1 LWILEIM
8 SARLCILCCRN
19 FREEVGAAI
28 AAEGWSDVV
37 VVAFPA
43 RCGRPPLAWEE
54 VRALLPEEC
63 TQVVVLG
70 RACLG
75 GLGAAPAGF
84 PPLRL
89 MPQQQCFHL
98 VADASLVA
106 EAITDGGYLL
116 TPGWLADWR
125 GHIAEMGFPAE
136 AAGDFFKDFASTLVL
151 FDTGLDAATGARLD
165 ELSAAVGLPARRI
178 AVGLDHTRA
187 LLARIVLEWRLD
199 SERAERQEGERSHRR
214 ELADQVSAMD
224 LLARLAR
231 TRQEAEAIAAI
242 EEVFRM
248 LFAPAT
254 WHYLRVEGGQ
264 PKVDQQISADL
275 LAEIRQLHTAWAWT
289 ASGQGFLLRIASG
302 DKVLGLI
309 AVDGLAFPEFRERY
323 LNLALMITGVCALA
337 IENARTRKRL
347 AETEKMA
354 SLGILVAGV
363 AHEINT
369 PVGVGLAAA
378 STLQE
383 QSENLAQRF
392 ADRRMTQTD
401 LQAYLAAARE
411 EAALIRSNLE
421 RIGRL
426 TDAFRQVAVE
436 GKLPDR
442 TRFRFRAAIEDVVA
456 SLGARMASD
465 RVELR
470 LNCDD
475 ALEIDSVP
483 GDWSSIFTNLFINS
497 LQHGFRGRDHGRIE
511 VDVVLREGRLTV
523 DYSDNGIGM
532 VPETRK
538 RVFDPFFTTDL
549 QHGMGLGMH
558 IVYNLVTQRFGGEI
572 ACDSEPGTGAHFH
585 IEVPS

>member
-1 LWILEIM
+1 M

-37 VVAFPA
+37 VAAFPA
-43 RCGRPPLAWEE
+43 RCGRPAVNWEE
-54 VRALLPEEC
+54 LRALLPEEC
-63 TQVVVLG
+63 AGIVVLG
-70 RACLG
+70 RACLA
-75 GLGAAPAGF
+75 GLTEAPNGF
-84 PPLRL
+84 PPVRV

-98 VADASLVA
+98 VADATLVDKS
-106 EAITDGGYLL
+106 ITDGGYLL
-116 TPGWLADWR
+116 SPGWLADWR
-125 GHIAEMGFPAE
+125 GHVEDMGFPPDGAS
-136 AAGDFFKDFASTLVL
+136 GFFADFARRLVL
-151 FDTGLDAATGARLD
+151 FDTCIDPASGARLD
-165 ELSAAVGLPARRI
+165 EMSRAVGLPATRV
-178 AVGLDHTRA
+178 AVGLDHIRL

-199 SERAERQEGERSHRR
+199 VERAARLDSERSHRR

-231 TRQEAEAIAAI
+231 TRQEDEAIAAI

-248 LFAPAT
+248 LFAPAI

-264 PKVDQQISADL
+264 PKIDQEMPAGL
-275 LAEIRQLHTAWAWT
+275 LAEFRRLHSAWAWT
-289 ASGQGFLLRIASG
+289 TSGQGFLLRIASG
-302 DKVLGLI
+302 DKLLGLI

-323 LNLALMITGVCALA
+323 LNLALAISGVCALA
-337 IENARTRKRL
+337 IDNARTRKRL

-369 PVGVGLAAA
+369 PVGVGLAAS

-383 QSENLAQRF
+383 QSEGLAQRF
-392 ADRRMTQTD
+392 AERRMTQSD

-436 GKLPDR
+436 GKLPES

-456 SLGARMASD
+456 SLGARLSD
-465 RVELR
+465 GRVELK
-470 LNCDD
+470 LTCDEK
-475 ALEIDSVP
+475 LEIDSIP
-483 GDWSSIFTNLFINS
+483 GDWASIFTNLFSNS

-511 VDVVLREGRLTV
+511 VEAATREGRLTV
-523 DYSDNGIGM
+523 DYSDDGNGM
-532 VPETRK
+532 TVETLK

-572 ACDSEPGTGAHFH
+572 ACESEPGAGAHFH
-585 IEVPS
+585 IEVPL

>member
-1 LWILEIM
+1 M
-8 SARLCILCCRN
+8 TARLCILCCRN

-54 VRALLPEEC
+54 VGALLPEDC

-70 RACLG
+70 RACLTN
-75 GLGAAPAGF
+75 LGEVPAGF
-84 PPLRL
+84 PAVRVL
-89 MPQQQCFHL
+89 PQQQCFHL
-98 VADASLVA
+98 VADTGLVA

-125 GHIAEMGFPAE
+125 GHIAEMGFPPE

-151 FDTGLDAATGARLD
+151 FDTGLDAATGPRLD
-165 ELSAAVGLPARRI
+165 ELSAAVGLPARRV
-178 AVGLDHTRA
+178 AVGLDHIRA
-187 LLARIVLEWRLD
+187 LLGRIVLEWRLD
-199 SERAERQEGERSHRR
+199 GERAARLDSERRHRR

-231 TRQEAEAIAAI
+231 TRQEDEAIAAI

-248 LFAPAT
+248 LFAPAI

-264 PKVDQQISADL
+264 PKSDQEVPAGL
-275 LAEIRQLHTAWAWT
+275 LAEFRQLHSPWAWA

-302 DKVLGLI
+302 EKLLGLI

-323 LNLALMITGVCALA
+323 LNLAIAISGVCALA
-337 IENARTRKRL
+337 IDNARTRKRL

-369 PVGVGLAAA
+369 PVGVGLAAS

-383 QSENLAQRF
+383 QSEDLALRF
-392 ADRRMTQTD
+392 AERRMTQSD
-401 LQAYLAAARE
+401 LQTYLTAARE

-436 GKLPDR
+436 GKLPDSK
-442 TRFRFRAAIEDVVA
+442 RFRVKAAIEDVVA
-456 SLGARMASD
+456 SLGARMAD
-465 RVELR
+465 GRVELK

-475 ALEIDSVP
+475 ALELDSVP
-483 GDWSSIFTNLFINS
+483 GDWASIFTNLFTNS

-511 VDVVLREGRLTV
+511 IEVARHEGRLAV

-532 VPETRK
+532 ATETRN

-549 QHGMGLGMH
+549 QQGMGLGMH

-572 ACDSEPGTGAHFH
+572 ACDSEPGAGAHFH

>member
-8 SARLCILCCRN
+8 TARLCILCCRN

-43 RCGRPPLAWEE
+43 RCGRPPLGWDEL
-54 VRALLPEEC
+54 RTLLPEDC
-63 TQVVVLG
+63 TQLVILG
-70 RACLG
+70 RACLAN
-75 GLGAAPAGF
+75 LGEAPAGF
-84 PPLRL
+84 PAVRVL
-89 MPQQQCFHL
+89 PQQQCFHL
-98 VADASLVA
+98 VADTRLVA
-106 EAITDGGYLL
+106 KAITDGGYLL

-125 GHIAEMGFPAE
+125 GHIAEMGFAPD
-136 AAGDFFKDFASTLVL
+136 AAGDFFKDFARKLVL
-151 FDTGLDAATGARLD
+151 FDTGLDAATGSRLD
-165 ELSAAVGLPARRI
+165 ELSAAVGLPASRI
-178 AVGLDHTRA
+178 AVGLDHIRS
-187 LLARIVLEWRLD
+187 LLARSVLEWRLEGERAVRQD
-199 SERAERQEGERSHRR
+199 SERRHRR

-231 TRQEAEAIAAI
+231 TRQEDEAIAAI

-248 LFAPAT
+248 LFAPAV

-264 PKVDQQISADL
+264 PKIDQPMSPAL
-275 LAEIRQLHTAWAWT
+275 LAEVRQLQSPWAWT
-289 ASGQGFLLRIASG
+289 GSGQGFLLRIASG
-302 DKVLGLI
+302 DKLLGLI
-309 AVDGLAFPEFRERY
+309 AIDGLAFPEFRERY
-323 LNLALMITGVCALA
+323 LNLAIAISGVCALA
-337 IENARTRKRL
+337 IDNARTRKRL

-369 PVGVGLAAA
+369 PVGVGLAAS

-383 QSENLAQRF
+383 QSEGLAQRF
-392 ADRRMTQTD
+392 VERRMTQSD
-401 LQAYLAAARE
+401 LQTYLAAARE

-442 TRFRFRAAIEDVVA
+442 TRFRLRAAIEDVVS
-456 SLGARMASD
+456 SLGARMSD
-465 RVELR
+465 ARIELQ

-475 ALEIDSVP
+475 ALEIDSIP
-483 GDWSSIFTNLFINS
+483 GDWASIFTNLFTNS
-497 LQHGFRGRDHGRIE
+497 LQHGFGGRDHGRIDVE
-511 VDVVLREGRLTV
+511 VALREGKLTV
-523 DYSDNGIGM
+523 DYSDNGKGM
-532 VPETRK
+532 APETRN

>member
-1 LWILEIM
+1 M
-8 SARLCILCCRN
+8 
-19 FREEVGAAI
+19 
-28 AAEGWSDVV
+28 
-37 VVAFPA
+37 
-43 RCGRPPLAWEE
+43 
-54 VRALLPEEC
+54 
-63 TQVVVLG
+63 
-70 RACLG
+70 
-75 GLGAAPAGF
+75 GF
-84 PPLRL
+84 PP
-89 MPQQQCFHL
+89 
-98 VADASLVA
+98 D
-106 EAITDGGYLL
+106 
-116 TPGWLADWR
+116 
-125 GHIAEMGFPAE
+125 
-136 AAGDFFKDFASTLVL
+136 AAGDFFKDFARQLVL
-151 FDTGLDAATGARLD
+151 FDTGLDAATGSRLD
-165 ELSAAVGLPARRI
+165 ELSAALALPARRVS
-178 AVGLDHTRA
+178 VGLEHIRS

-199 SERAERQEGERSHRR
+199 GERAARTEGERCHRR
-214 ELADQVSAMD
+214 ELADQISAMD

-254 WHYLRVEGGQ
+254 WHYLRVESGQ
-264 PKVDQQISADL
+264 LQIDQEISAAL
-275 LAEIRQLHTAWAWT
+275 LAEFKRLHSSWAWT
-289 ASGQGFLLRIASG
+289 SSGQGFLLRIASG
-302 DKVLGLI
+302 DKTLGLI

-323 LNLALMITGVCALA
+323 LNLAIAISGVCALA
-337 IENARTRKRL
+337 IDNARTRKRL

-369 PVGVGLAAA
+369 PVGVGLAAS

-383 QSENLAQRF
+383 QSEGLAQRF
-392 ADRRMTQTD
+392 AERRMTQSD
-401 LQAYLAAARE
+401 LQTYLAAARE

-442 TRFRFRAAIEDVVA
+442 KRFRLKAAIEDVVA
-456 SLGARMASD
+456 SLGARMSD
-465 RVELR
+465 GRVELK
-470 LNCDD
+470 LDCDD
-475 ALEIDSVP
+475 ALEIDSIP
-483 GDWSSIFTNLFINS
+483 GDWASIFTNLFTNS

-511 VDVVLREGRLTV
+511 VAVALREGRLTV

-532 VPETRK
+532 APETRQ

-549 QHGMGLGMH
+549 QQGMGLGMH
-558 IVYNLVTQRFGGEI
+558 IAYNLVTQRFGGEI

>member
-1 LWILEIM
+1 M
-8 SARLCILCCRN
+8 SARLCILGCRN
-19 FREEVGAAI
+19 FREEVAAAI
-28 AAEGWSDVV
+28 AEEGWSDVV
-37 VVAFPA
+37 AVAFPA

-54 VRALLPEEC
+54 MRALLPEGC
-63 TQVVVLG
+63 TQLVVLG
-70 RACLG
+70 RACLAN
-75 GLGAAPAGF
+75 LGEVPAGF
-84 PPLRL
+84 PPARL
-89 MPQQQCFHL
+89 LPQQQCFHL
-98 VADASLVA
+98 VADTSLVA
-106 EAITDGGYLL
+106 DAITDGGYLL

-125 GHIAEMGFPAE
+125 GHIADIGFPPE
-136 AAGDFFKDFASTLVL
+136 AAGDFFKDFASQLVL
-151 FDTGLDAATGARLD
+151 FDTGLDAATGPRLD
-165 ELSAAVGLPARRI
+165 DLSVAVGLPARRI
-178 AVGLDHTRA
+178 AVGLDHIRN
-187 LLARIVLEWRLD
+187 LLARVVLEWRLD
-199 SERAERQEGERSHRR
+199 GELMLRQDGERRHRR

-231 TRQEAEAIAAI
+231 TRKEDEAIAAI

-248 LFAPAT
+248 LFAPAV

-264 PKVDQQISADL
+264 PKIDQAMSPAL
-275 LAEIRQLHTAWAWT
+275 LAEVRQLHSPWAWT
-289 ASGQGFLLRIASG
+289 GSGQGFLLRIASG

-309 AVDGLAFPEFRERY
+309 AIDGLAFPEFRERY
-323 LNLALMITGVCALA
+323 LNLAIAISGVCALA
-337 IENARTRKRL
+337 IDNARTRKRL

-369 PVGVGLAAA
+369 PVGVGLAAS

-383 QSENLAQRF
+383 QSEGLAQRF
-392 ADRRMTQTD
+392 AERRMTQSD
-401 LQAYLAAARE
+401 LQTYLVAARE

-436 GKLPDR
+436 GKLPES
-442 TRFRFRAAIEDVVA
+442 TRFRVRAAIEDVVA
-456 SLGARMASD
+456 SLGARMAD
-465 RVELR
+465 GRVELE
-470 LNCDD
+470 LNCDE
-475 ALEIDSVP
+475 ALEIDSIP
-483 GDWSSIFTNLFINS
+483 GDWASIFTNLFTNS
-497 LQHGFRGRDHGRIE
+497 LQHGFRGRDHGRIDVE
-511 VDVVLREGRLTV
+511 VALREGKLTV
-523 DYSDNGIGM
+523 DYSDNGEGM
-532 VPETRK
+532 APETRN

>member
-1 LWILEIM
+1 M
-8 SARLCILCCRN
+8 AARLCILCCRN

-37 VVAFPA
+37 VVAFPD
-43 RCGRPPLAWEE
+43 RCGRPPLAWDEL
-54 VRALLPEEC
+54 RALLPEDC
-63 TQVVVLG
+63 TQIVVLG
-70 RACLG
+70 RACMAS
-75 GLGAAPAGF
+75 LGAAPAGL
-84 PPLRL
+84 PQVRL

-98 VADASLVA
+98 VADTSLVS

-125 GHIAEMGFPAE
+125 GHIADMGFPPD
-136 AAGDFFKDFASTLVL
+136 AAGDFFKDFARQLVL
-151 FDTGLDAATGARLD
+151 FDTGLDAATGSRLD
-165 ELSAAVGLPARRI
+165 ELSAALALPARRVS
-178 AVGLDHTRA
+178 VGLEHIRS

-199 SERAERQEGERSHRR
+199 GERAARTEGERCHRR
-214 ELADQVSAMD
+214 ELADQISAMD

-254 WHYLRVEGGQ
+254 WHYLRVESGQ
-264 PKVDQQISADL
+264 LQIDQEISAAL
-275 LAEIRQLHTAWAWT
+275 LAEFKRLHSSWAWT
-289 ASGQGFLLRIASG
+289 SSGQGFLLRIASG
-302 DKVLGLI
+302 DKTLGLI

-323 LNLALMITGVCALA
+323 LNLAIAISGVCALA
-337 IENARTRKRL
+337 IDNARTRKRL

-369 PVGVGLAAA
+369 PVGVGLAAS

-383 QSENLAQRF
+383 QSEGLAQRF
-392 ADRRMTQTD
+392 AERRMTQSD
-401 LQAYLAAARE
+401 LQTYLAAARE

-442 TRFRFRAAIEDVVA
+442 KRFRLKAAIEDGQPGCSHVRR
-456 SLGARMASD
+456 SR
-465 RVELR
+465 RVEARLR
-470 LNCDD
+470 RRARDR
-475 ALEIDSVP
+475 
-483 GDWSSIFTNLFINS
+483 
-497 LQHGFRGRDHGRIE
+497 QHPR
-511 VDVVLREGRLTV
+511 
-523 DYSDNGIGM
+523 
-532 VPETRK
+532 
-538 RVFDPFFTTDL
+538 
-549 QHGMGLGMH
+549 
-558 IVYNLVTQRFGGEI
+558 
-572 ACDSEPGTGAHFH
+572 
-585 IEVPS
+585 